1 MENMV
6 IYIPNTISTAAMKSI
21 LENNKHINCVW
32 QLHIDGVWN
41 DKEDTFDFNKGFHAI
56 TVTDGDD
63 MPSIIEELSKN
74 NIPSYFAPIQFSK
87 RVLSILKTDEQANTA
102 YQNRLMDITRD
113 YIDELCNNSYA
124 EDGSQPTLSAEE
136 KNHIVECILA
146 VAKSVM
152 PREFLRD
159 ISAR

>member
-6 IYIPNTISTAAMKSI
+6 IYIPNTISAAAINSA
-21 LENNKHINCVW
+21 LESNKHAVW

-41 DKEDTFDFNKGFHAI
+41 DKKDTFEFNKGFHAI
-56 TVTDGDD
+56 TVTDGDN

-87 RVLSILKTDEQANTA
+87 RVLDILETDEQTNTA
-102 YQNRLMDITRD
+102 YQNTLKDITRD

-124 EDGSQPTLSAEE
+124 EDGSQPTLSTEE
-136 KNHIVECILA
+136 KNRIVERVLA
-146 VAKSVM
+146 VAKREMGKKFPEISV
-152 PREFLRD
+152 R
-159 ISAR
+159 

>member
-1 MENMV
+1 MENTV
-6 IYIPNTISTAAMKSI
+6 IYIPNIINAAVMKSI
-21 LENNKHINCVW
+21 LENSKHINCVW

-41 DKEDTFDFNKGFHAI
+41 NKEDFDFNKGFHVI

-74 NIPSYFAPIQFSK
+74 NIPSYFAPIQYSK
-87 RVLSILKTDEQANTA
+87 RVLDILKTDEQANA
-102 YQNRLMDITRD
+102 SYQNTLMDITRN

-124 EDGSQPTLSAEE
+124 KDGSQPTMCAE
-136 KNHIVECILA
+136 KKDRIAECVLA
-146 VAKSVM
+146 VTKSVM

-159 ISAR
+159 ISAH

>member
-6 IYIPNTISTAAMKSI
+6 IYIPNTISAAAINSA
-21 LENNKHINCVW
+21 LESNKHAIW

-41 DKEDTFDFNKGFHAI
+41 DKENTFDFDKGFHAI

-87 RVLSILKTDEQANTA
+87 RVLDILETDEQTNTA
-102 YQNRLMDITRD
+102 YQNTLKDITRD

-124 EDGSQPTLSAEE
+124 EDGSQPTLSTEE
-136 KNHIVECILA
+136 KNRIVERVLA
-146 VAKSVM
+146 VAKREMGKKFPEISV
-152 PREFLRD
+152 R
-159 ISAR
+159 

>member
-6 IYIPNTISTAAMKSI
+6 IYIPSTVSTTAINSA
-21 LENNKHINCVW
+21 LENNKHAIW

-41 DKEDTFDFNKGFHAI
+41 NKEDFDFNEGFHVI

-87 RVLSILKTDEQANTA
+87 RVLGILETDKQANAA
-102 YQNRLMDITRD
+102 YQNTLRDITRD

-124 EDGSQPTLSAEE
+124 EDGSQPTLSMEE
-136 KNHIVECILA
+136 KNRIVECVLA
-146 VAKSVM
+146 VAKREMGKKFPEISVH
-152 PREFLRD
+152 
-159 ISAR
+159 

>member
-6 IYIPNTISTAAMKSI
+6 IYIPNTISAAAINSV
-21 LENNKHINCVW
+21 LENNKRVNCVW
-32 QLHIDGVWN
+32 RLHIDGVWN
-41 DKEDTFDFNKGFHAI
+41 NKEYFDFNKGFHVI

-87 RVLSILKTDEQANTA
+87 RVLDILKTDEQANTA

-136 KNHIVECILA
+136 KNHIVECVLA

>member
-6 IYIPNTISTAAMKSI
+6 IYIPNTISAAAINSA
-21 LENNKHINCVW
+21 LESNKHAVW

-41 DKEDTFDFNKGFHAI
+41 DKKDTFDFNKGFHAI

-87 RVLSILKTDEQANTA
+87 RVLDILETDEQTNTA
-102 YQNRLMDITRD
+102 YQNTLKDITRD

-124 EDGSQPTLSAEE
+124 EDGSQPTLSTEE
-136 KNHIVECILA
+136 KNRIVEHVLA
-146 VAKSVM
+146 VAKKEMGKKFPEISV
-152 PREFLRD
+152 R
-159 ISAR
+159 

>member
-6 IYIPNTISTAAMKSI
+6 IYIPNTISTAAIKSV

-41 DKEDTFDFNKGFHAI
+41 NKEDFDFNKGFHVI
-56 TVTDGDD
+56 TVTDSDD

-74 NIPSYFAPIQFSK
+74 NIPSYFAPIRFSK
-87 RVLSILKTDEQANTA
+87 RVLDILKTDEQANNA
-102 YQNRLMDITRD
+102 YQNRLKDITRD
-113 YIDELCNNSYA
+113 YVDELCNNSYA

-136 KNHIVECILA
+136 KNRIVERVLA
-146 VAKSVM
+146 VAKKEM
-152 PREFLRD
+152 GRKFLRD

>member
-6 IYIPNTISTAAMKSI
+6 IYIPNTISTAAIKSV

-41 DKEDTFDFNKGFHAI
+41 NKEDFDFNKGFHVI

-74 NIPSYFAPIQFSK
+74 NIPSYFAPVQFSK
-87 RVLSILKTDEQANTA
+87 RVLDILETDEQANTA
-102 YQNRLMDITRD
+102 YQNTLKDITRD

-136 KNHIVECILA
+136 KDRIIECVLA
-146 VAKSVM
+146 VAK
-152 PREFLRD
+152 REMGKKFPE
-159 ISAR
+159 ISAH

>member
-1 MENMV
+1 MENTV
-6 IYIPNTISTAAMKSI
+6 IYIPNTISAAAIKSV

-41 DKEDTFDFNKGFHAI
+41 NKEDFDFNKGFHAI

-74 NIPSYFAPIQFSK
+74 NIPSYFAPIRFSK
-87 RVLSILKTDEQANTA
+87 RVLNIIKTDEQANAA
-102 YQNRLMDITRD
+102 YQNTLRDITRD
-113 YIDELCNNSYA
+113 YIDELCNSSYA

-136 KNHIVECILA
+136 KDRIIERVLA
-146 VAKSVM
+146 VAKKEM
-152 PREFLRD
+152 GKRFLRD

>member
-6 IYIPNTISTAAMKSI
+6 IYIPNTISAAAIKSV
-21 LENNKHINCVW
+21 LENNKHVNCVW
-32 QLHIDGVWN
+32 RLHIDGVWN
-41 DKEDTFDFNKGFHAI
+41 NKEDFDFNKGFHVI

-74 NIPSYFAPIQFSK
+74 NIPSYFAPIRFSK
-87 RVLSILKTDEQANTA
+87 RVLDILKTDEQANNA
-102 YQNRLMDITRD
+102 YQNRLKDITRD
-113 YIDELCNNSYA
+113 YVDELCNNSYA

-136 KNHIVECILA
+136 KDRIVERVLA
-146 VAKSVM
+146 VAKKEM
-152 PREFLRD
+152 GRKFLRD

>member
-6 IYIPNTISTAAMKSI
+6 IYIPNTISAAAIKSV

-41 DKEDTFDFNKGFHAI
+41 NKEDFDFNKGFHAI

-63 MPSIIEELSKN
+63 MPFIIEELSKN
-74 NIPSYFAPIQFSK
+74 NIPSYFAPIRFSK
-87 RVLSILKTDEQANTA
+87 RVLNILKTDEQANAA
-102 YQNRLMDITRD
+102 YQNTLRDITRD

-124 EDGSQPTLSAEE
+124 EDGSQPTLSTEE
-136 KNHIVECILA
+136 KDRIIERVLA
-146 VAKSVM
+146 VAKKEM
-152 PREFLRD
+152 GKRFLRD

>member
-1 MENMV
+1 MKNMV
-6 IYIPNTISTAAMKSI
+6 IYIPNTISAAAINSA
-21 LENNKHINCVW
+21 LESNKHAVW

-87 RVLSILKTDEQANTA
+87 RVLDILETDEQTNTA
-102 YQNRLMDITRD
+102 YQNTLKDITRD
-113 YIDELCNNSYA
+113 YIDELYNNSYA
-124 EDGSQPTLSAEE
+124 EDGSQPTLSTEE
-136 KNHIVECILA
+136 KNRIVEHVLA
-146 VAKSVM
+146 VAKREMGKKFPEISV
-152 PREFLRD
+152 R
-159 ISAR
+159 

>member
-6 IYIPNTISTAAMKSI
+6 IYIPNTISAAAIKSV

-41 DKEDTFDFNKGFHAI
+41 NKEDFDFNKGFHAI

-63 MPSIIEELSKN
+63 MPFIIEELSKN
-74 NIPSYFAPIQFSK
+74 NIPSYFAPIRFSK
-87 RVLSILKTDEQANTA
+87 RVLNILKTDEQANAA
-102 YQNRLMDITRD
+102 YQNTLRDITRN

-124 EDGSQPTLSAEE
+124 KDGSQPTMCAE
-136 KNHIVECILA
+136 KKDRIAECVLA

>member
-6 IYIPNTISTAAMKSI
+6 IYIPNTISAAAIKSV

-41 DKEDTFDFNKGFHAI
+41 NKEDFDFNKGFHAI

-63 MPSIIEELSKN
+63 MPFIIEELSKN
-74 NIPSYFAPIQFSK
+74 NIPSYFAPIRFSK
-87 RVLSILKTDEQANTA
+87 RVLNILKTDEQANAA
-102 YQNRLMDITRD
+102 YQNTLRDITRD

-136 KNHIVECILA
+136 KDRIIEHVLA
-146 VAKSVM
+146 VAKKEM
-152 PREFLRD
+152 GKRFLRD